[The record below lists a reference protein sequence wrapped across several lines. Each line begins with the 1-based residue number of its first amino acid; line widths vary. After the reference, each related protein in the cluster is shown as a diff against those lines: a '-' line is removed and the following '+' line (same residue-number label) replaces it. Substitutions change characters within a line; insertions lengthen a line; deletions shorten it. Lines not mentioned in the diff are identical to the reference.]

1 MPDMHGLAAGF
12 LVGAI
17 CAAVPSP
24 ITQQHAAMAGAYS
37 RNHEGLCLLVQ
48 QGGRIVYEDAAPGFS
63 ADTPYRIYSGT
74 KNFVAVTIL
83 IAAHDGLLKLDEP
96 ASATL
101 TEWQHDRRSV
111 ITIRQLLNQT
121 SGLDPSASMIGDS
134 RDQMAAAVHAHLV
147 AAPGTR
153 FHYGP
158 SNYQALGEILR
169 RKLAR
174 SGESVEDYMH
184 EKVFD
189 PLDIDIAAWYRDDAG
204 HPLMHA
210 GIQLTAHEWAKFGEF
225 MLRRG
230 ATDKRQIIDPLLFPA
245 LFRGTEANPAYGLS
259 FWLNRAEDHVQPMK
273 ELQPAMDG
281 EQLDS
286 GGPRDIYAAEGSA
299 KQRLY
304 LIPSLDLVV
313 VRFAE
318 GGRFSD
324 GDFLSRLL
332 TGRPNPDAHT
342 H

>member
-1 MPDMHGLAAGF
+1 MLPLLAF
-12 LVGAI
+12 CLLGA
-17 CAAVPSP
+17 ALPPSAHSP
-24 ITQQHAAMAGAYS
+24 SITPEHAAMSAAYS
-37 RNHEGLCLLVQ
+37 RHHGGLCLLVQ
-48 QGGRIVYEDAAPGFS
+48 QNGRTVFEDSTPGFS
-63 ADTPYRIYSGT
+63 ADTPHRIFSGT
-74 KNFVAVTIL
+74 KNFVAVTVL
-83 IAAHDGLLKLDEP
+83 VAAHEGLLKLDEP

-101 TEWQHDRRSV
+101 TEWKHDRRQV

-121 SGLDPSASMIGDS
+121 SGLDPAAGIIGDS
-134 RDQMAAAVHAHLV
+134 RDQMAAAVRAHLV

-169 RKLAR
+169 RKLSR

-184 EKVFD
+184 AKVFD
-189 PLDIDIAAWYRDDAG
+189 PLDIDIASWYRDDAG

-210 GIQLTAHEWAKFGEF
+210 GIQLTAGEWAKFGDF
-225 MLRRG
+225 MLHHG
-230 ATDKRQIIDPLLFPA
+230 TMGKRQIIDPKLFPA
-245 LFRGTEANPAYGLS
+245 LFNGTDANPAYGLS
-259 FWLNRAEDHVQPMK
+259 FWLNRAENHVQPMK

-286 GGPRDIYAAEGSA
+286 GGPRDLYAAIGSD

-304 LIPSLDLVV
+304 IIPSLGLVI
-313 VRFAE
+313 VRFSDAA
-318 GGRFSD
+318 RFSD

-332 TGRPNPDAHT
+332 TGKPHPDAHT